1 MDTKSGNFWR
11 WFLLKL
17 KDKYFLT
24 GLIFFLW
31 ILIFDSSNLID
42 MYSTHKH
49 IKKLNNEKVY
59 YKHKIEEDS
68 RKINELRTNRENLE
82 KFAREQ
88 YLMKKP
94 NEDLFIIDE
103 SKL

>member
-1 MDTKSGNFWR
+1 MDTKGENFWR
-11 WFLLKL
+11 WFLFRLKN
-17 KDKYFLT
+17 KYFLT
-24 GLIFFLW
+24 SFIFLLW
-31 ILIFDSSNLID
+31 IVIFDSSNLID
-42 MYSTHKH
+42 MFSTRNH
-49 IKKLNNEKVY
+49 IKKLNSEKIY

>member
-1 MDTKSGNFWR
+1 MDTNGLTFWR
-11 WFLLKL
+11 WFLLRL
-17 KDKYFLT
+17 RNKYFLT
-24 GLIFFLW
+24 GTIFLLW

-42 MYSTHKH
+42 MRKTSRH
-49 IKKLNNEKVY
+49 IANLNREIDY
-59 YKHKIEEDS
+59 YKAKIDDDR
-68 RKINELRTNRENLE
+68 RKINELRTNTENLE

-88 YLMKKP
+88 YLMKRR